1 MTYTGAPCGAHLS
14 EFDVDRSSDGDGE
27 SRSAHTPKV
36 VRRWEISAPKSF
48 GCADFMEPSSKLLA
62 NEAVAAMCACT
73 TNVPARSANAAFERS
88 PDVTGFVLI
97 AWSASFT
104 FVELERFWKQ

>member
-36 VRRWEISAPKSF
+36 VRRWEIGAPKRF
-48 GCADFMEPSSKLLA
+48 DCADFMELD
-62 NEAVAAMCACT
+62 
-73 TNVPARSANAAFERS
+73 RSGAKVNATLVVSERVFRRGCS
-88 PDVTGFVLI
+88 RYVCV
-97 AWSASFT
+97 
-104 FVELERFWKQ
+104 